1 MMPVDK
7 EKDDLAKSIKI
18 LATDDERL
26 KSFGQM
32 FANDSAREIL
42 LLLFNRELTA
52 AQISQKMD
60 ISLQLTKYHL
70 HKMQELGVVEVFRI
84 SKNSKSHDMKHY
96 TAKRFSVV
104 IVPPKL
110 SEKTKHSRL
119 LIHSFRH
126 IYKVAGLG
134 VATGVSGM
142 FSALQLQQGS
152 RSAFDSIPAAPTVG
166 NTEGGEIE
174 ITGGAGSPRESEPT
188 VGNTEGGEIEG
199 GVGETAGQVVQED
212 SQQQQQQQDAMHAD
226 EPMPLQETSPTIS
239 DQSMMDDDTPQEKAA
254 TAEASDKDSTDDF
267 APAGK
272 PSDAPEAAEP
282 SDSIAV
288 QVDASESGPEYAETL
303 GDAAASAPFSS
314 LDTFP
319 ELFLPMIAV
328 TAVLGGLTAFYLA
341 KYLKG
346 S

>member
-1 MMPVDK
+1 MPADK

-52 AQISQKMD
+52 AQISEKMG

-70 HKMQELGVVEVFRI
+70 HKMQELEVVEVFRI

-110 SEKTKHSRL
+110 SEKTKRSRL

-152 RSAFDSIPAAPTVG
+152 RNAFDSIPAGPT
-166 NTEGGEIE
+166 
-174 ITGGAGSPRESEPT
+174 A
-188 VGNTEGGEIEG
+188 GNTEGGEIEG
-199 GVGETAGQVVQED
+199 GLGEPTGQAAQED
-212 SQQQQQQQDAMHAD
+212 SQQQDALHAD
-226 EPMPLQETSPTIS
+226 EPMPLQEASPTIS
-239 DQSMMDDDTPQEKAA
+239 DQSMMEDGTLQEKAA
-254 TAEASDKDSTDDF
+254 TTEVSDKDSAADF
-267 APAGK
+267 APAAE
-272 PSDAPEAAEP
+272 PSDAPEPAEP
-282 SDSIAV
+282 PDSLAV

-303 GDAAASAPFSS
+303 GDAVSSAPFSS

-319 ELFLPMIAV
+319 ELFFPLIAV

-341 KYLKG
+341 KYLKR

>member
-1 MMPVDK
+1 MPVDK
-7 EKDDLAKSIKI
+7 ETDDLAKSIKI

-52 AQISQKMD
+52 AQISQKMG

-70 HKMQELGVVEVFRI
+70 HKMQELEVVEVFRI

-166 NTEGGEIE
+166 STEGGEIE
-174 ITGGAGSPRESEPT
+174 W
-188 VGNTEGGEIEG
+188 
-199 GVGETAGQVVQED
+199 GVGEPTGQAAQED
-212 SQQQQQQQDAMHAD
+212 SQQDALHAD
-226 EPMPLQETSPTIS
+226 EQMPLQEASPAIS
-239 DQSMMDDDTPQEKAA
+239 DQMMMDDGTPQEKAA
-254 TAEASDKDSTDDF
+254 TTEVSDDDSTAEF
-267 APAGK
+267 APASE
-272 PSDAPEAAEP
+272 PSDAPEPAEP
-282 SDSIAV
+282 PDSLAV
-288 QVDASESGPEYAETL
+288 QLDASESGPEYAETL
-303 GDAAASAPFSS
+303 GDAVSSAPFSS

-319 ELFLPMIAV
+319 ELFLSLIAV
-328 TAVLGGLTAFYLA
+328 TAVLGGLTAFYLV

>member
-1 MMPVDK
+1 MMSVDK

-52 AQISQKMD
+52 AQISQKMG

-70 HKMQELGVVEVFRI
+70 HKMQELEVVEVFRI

-152 RSAFDSIPAAPTVG
+152 RSAFDSISAAPTVG
-166 NTEGGEIE
+166 SI
-174 ITGGAGSPRESEPT
+174 
-188 VGNTEGGEIEG
+188 EGGEIEG
-199 GVGETAGQVVQED
+199 GVGEPTGQAAQED
-212 SQQQQQQQDAMHAD
+212 SQQQQDALHAD

-239 DQSMMDDDTPQEKAA
+239 DQMMMDDDTPQEKAA
-254 TAEASDKDSTDDF
+254 TTEVSDEDFTADF
-267 APAGK
+267 APAGE
-272 PSDAPEAAEP
+272 PSDAPEPAEP
-282 SDSIAV
+282 SDSLAV

-303 GDAAASAPFSS
+303 GDAVSSAPLSS

-319 ELFLPMIAV
+319 ELFLLLIAV

>member
-1 MMPVDK
+1 MPADK

-52 AQISQKMD
+52 AQISEKMG

-70 HKMQELGVVEVFRI
+70 HKMQELEVVEVFRI

-110 SEKTKHSRL
+110 SEKTKRSRL

-126 IYKVAGLG
+126 IYRVAGLG

-152 RSAFDSIPAAPTVG
+152 RNAFDSIPAAPTVG
-166 NTEGGEIE
+166 STEG
-174 ITGGAGSPRESEPT
+174 
-188 VGNTEGGEIEG
+188 VEIEG
-199 GVGETAGQVVQED
+199 GVGEPTGQAVQEN
-212 SQQQQQQQDAMHAD
+212 SQQQQDALHAD
-226 EPMPLQETSPTIS
+226 EPMPLQEASPTIS
-239 DQSMMDDDTPQEKAA
+239 DQGMMEEGGTPQEKAA
-254 TAEASDKDSTDDF
+254 TTEVSD
-267 APAGK
+267 
-272 PSDAPEAAEP
+272 
-282 SDSIAV
+282 
-288 QVDASESGPEYAETL
+288 Q
-303 GDAAASAPFSS
+303 
-314 LDTFP
+314 
-319 ELFLPMIAV
+319 
-328 TAVLGGLTAFYLA
+328 GL
-341 KYLKG
+341 
-346 S
+346 

>member
-1 MMPVDK
+1 MPVDK

-110 SEKTKHSRL
+110 SEKTKRSRL

-174 ITGGAGSPRESEPT
+174 GGVVEPT
-188 VGNTEGGEIEG
+188 
-199 GVGETAGQVVQED
+199 GQVVQED
-212 SQQQQQQQDAMHAD
+212 SQQQQQDAMHAD

-239 DQSMMDDDTPQEKAA
+239 DQSMMEDDAPQEKAA
-254 TAEASDKDSTDDF
+254 AAEASDKDSTADF
-267 APAGK
+267 VPTAEL
-272 PSDAPEAAEP
+272 SDAPDPAEP
-282 SDSIAV
+282 SDSIEV

-319 ELFLPMIAV
+319 ELFFPMIAV

-341 KYLKG
+341 KSLKG

>member
-1 MMPVDK
+1 MPVDK
-7 EKDDLAKSIKI
+7 EEDDLAKSIKI

-52 AQISQKMD
+52 AQISEKMG

-70 HKMQELGVVEVFRI
+70 HKMQELEVVEVFRI

-152 RSAFDSIPAAPTVG
+152 RNAFDSIPVG
-166 NTEGGEIE
+166 PP
-174 ITGGAGSPRESEPT
+174 AGS
-188 VGNTEGGEIEG
+188 TEGGEIEG
-199 GVGETAGQVVQED
+199 EVEEPTGQAAQEEPTGQAAQED
-212 SQQQQQQQDAMHAD
+212 SQQQDALYAD
-226 EPMPLQETSPTIS
+226 EPMPLQEASPTIS
-239 DQSMMDDDTPQEKAA
+239 DQSMMEEGAPQEKAA
-254 TAEASDKDSTDDF
+254 TTEVSDKDSAADF
-267 APAGK
+267 ALDGE
-272 PSDAPEAAEP
+272 PSAAPEPAE
-282 SDSIAV
+282 SLDSLAV

-303 GDAAASAPFSS
+303 GDAVSSAPFSS

-319 ELFLPMIAV
+319 ELFLPLIAV

>member
-1 MMPVDK
+1 MPADK

-52 AQISQKMD
+52 AQISQKMG

-70 HKMQELGVVEVFRI
+70 HKMQELEVVEVFRI

-166 NTEGGEIE
+166 STEGGE
-174 ITGGAGSPRESEPT
+174 A
-188 VGNTEGGEIEG
+188 EG
-199 GVGETAGQVVQED
+199 GVGEPTGQAAQED
-212 SQQQQQQQDAMHAD
+212 SQQDALHAD
-226 EPMPLQETSPTIS
+226 EPMPLQEASPTIS
-239 DQSMMDDDTPQEKAA
+239 DQMMMDDDTPQEKAA
-254 TAEASDKDSTDDF
+254 TTEVSDEDFTADF
-267 APAGK
+267 APDGE
-272 PSDAPEAAEP
+272 PSDAPEPAESP
-282 SDSIAV
+282 GEPEPVVTLDSLV
-288 QVDASESGPEYAETL
+288 SQEDMPESGPEYAETL
-303 GDAAASAPFSS
+303 GDAVSSAPFSS

-319 ELFLPMIAV
+319 ELFLPLIAV

>member
-1 MMPVDK
+1 MPADK

-52 AQISQKMD
+52 AQISEKMG

-70 HKMQELGVVEVFRI
+70 HKMQELEVVEVFRI

-110 SEKTKHSRL
+110 SEKTKRSRL

-126 IYKVAGLG
+126 IYRVAGLG

-152 RSAFDSIPAAPTVG
+152 RNAFDSIPAAPTVG
-166 NTEGGEIE
+166 STEG
-174 ITGGAGSPRESEPT
+174 
-188 VGNTEGGEIEG
+188 VEIEG
-199 GVGETAGQVVQED
+199 GVGEPTGQAVQEN
-212 SQQQQQQQDAMHAD
+212 SQQQQQDALHAD
-226 EPMPLQETSPTIS
+226 EPMPLQEASPTIS
-239 DQSMMDDDTPQEKAA
+239 DQGMMEEGGTPQEKAA
-254 TAEASDKDSTDDF
+254 TTVSDQDSTADF
-267 APAGK
+267 APAAE
-272 PSDAPEAAEP
+272 PSDAPEPAEP
-282 SDSIAV
+282 PDSLAA

-303 GDAAASAPFSS
+303 GDAVSSAPFSS

-319 ELFLPMIAV
+319 ELFLPLIAV